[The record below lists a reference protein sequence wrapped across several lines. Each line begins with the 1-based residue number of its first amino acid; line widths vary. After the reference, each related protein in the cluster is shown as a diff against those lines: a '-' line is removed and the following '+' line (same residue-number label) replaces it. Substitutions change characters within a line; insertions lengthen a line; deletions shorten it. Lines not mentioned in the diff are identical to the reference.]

1 MIGLWQQEHEV
12 AARFPGKWFIF
23 LSSSLSWGLHCIL
36 SFTIIASHPGHT
48 RVPCRASNPAT
59 HWLGS
64 VAFWSLI
71 VKSCNTHTLA
81 SFMPRKSASHGLRL
95 LSLLAGDAA
104 CTSWI
109 TAPIASVCLYDWG
122 LENTSL
128 EIHAN
133 VHCYEGLLCLCN
145 LYKRQLYRWV
155 WIAILWL
162 CLAMHVVPPFVNH
175 LCWPRPA
182 HLT

>member
-95 LSLLAGDAA
+95 LSLLAGDGA

-109 TAPIASVCLYDWG
+109 TAPIASVCLYGWG

-133 VHCYEGLLCLCN
+133 AHCYEGLLCLCN
-145 LYKRQLYRWV
+145 LFTNDSFTDEFELLYFGSVSQCMWSHPL
-155 WIAILWL
+155 WII
-162 CLAMHVVPPFVNH
+162 FVDQD
-175 LCWPRPA
+175 L
-182 HLT
+182 LT